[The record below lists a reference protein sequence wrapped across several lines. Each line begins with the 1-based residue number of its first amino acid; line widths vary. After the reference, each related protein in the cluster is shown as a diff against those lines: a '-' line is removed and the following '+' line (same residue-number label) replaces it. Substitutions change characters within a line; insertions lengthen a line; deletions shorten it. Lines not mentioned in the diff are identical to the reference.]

1 MGVERTAGP
10 DPRESDPTLYDATLT
25 LTIKITK
32 TVITSNK
39 TADRDIEGQSEN
51 LIEALEAEGWTTR
64 VTSSNIE
71 AR

>member
-1 MGVERTAGP
+1 MALERTAGP

-51 LIEALEAEGWTTR
+51 LIEALEAEGWTTH